1 MQDLLDYKETLD
13 PSNRA
18 IYDLFEKYKPDS
30 GIFVETGCHLGGG
43 LTKAVHVGFT
53 KLYSC
58 DINLERVEHSIE
70 LMSEMA
76 MYGSIVD
83 PCIFNSESTVFL
95 MNVLPM
101 IQDDQVMFWLD
112 AHDEG
117 GGIPV
122 LQELDLMKAICK
134 NKTSSILIDDVPLY
148 LEEEGVDYLKKTI
161 LEINENYEFEKVETN
176 DGGNYVIAAGV
187 VEKEEK

>member
-1 MQDLLDYKETLD
+1 M
-13 PSNRA
+13 
-18 IYDLFEKYKPDS
+18 
-30 GIFVETGCHLGGG
+30 
-43 LTKAVHVGFT
+43 VGFT

-76 MYGSIVD
+76 MYGSIID
-83 PCIFNSESTVFL
+83 PRIFNSESIVFL
-95 MNVLPM
+95 MNVLPL

-117 GGIPV
+117 GGVPV
-122 LQELDLMKAICK
+122 LQELDIIKSICK
-134 NKTSSILIDDVPLY
+134 NKNSPILIDDVPLY

-161 LEINENYEFEKVETN
+161 LEINENYEFEQIKTN
-176 DGGNYVIAAGV
+176 DGGNYVIAASV